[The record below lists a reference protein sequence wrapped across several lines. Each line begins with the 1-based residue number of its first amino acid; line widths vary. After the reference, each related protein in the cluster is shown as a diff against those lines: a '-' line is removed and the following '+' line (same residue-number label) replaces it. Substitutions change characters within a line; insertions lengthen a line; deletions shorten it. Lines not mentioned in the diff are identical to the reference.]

1 MYEYV
6 QYMNEQIVSVGIFHD
21 LHDNFLT
28 TYGYKSFIFKKYL
41 RNLKDSKEKPFVLL
55 LLPYKNNGR
64 MKTRKKDVF
73 FHSL

>member
-1 MYEYV
+1 
-6 QYMNEQIVSVGIFHD
+6 MNEQILSVGVGRNTII
-21 LHDNFLT
+21 LFLT
-28 TYGYKSFIFKKYL
+28 TFVYKSLIFKKYL

>member
-1 MYEYV
+1 
-6 QYMNEQIVSVGIFHD
+6 MNKYYQLVSVIRGRNTII
-21 LHDNFLT
+21 LFLT
-28 TYGYKSFIFKKYL
+28 TFVYKSLNFKKYL

>member
-1 MYEYV
+1 
-6 QYMNEQIVSVGIFHD
+6 MNKYYQLVSVITIRGHYTII
-21 LHDNFLT
+21 LFLT
-28 TYGYKSFIFKKYL
+28 TFVYKSLIFKKYL

>member
-6 QYMNEQIVSVGIFHD
+6 QYMNEQILSVGVGRNTII
-21 LHDNFLT
+21 LFLT
-28 TYGYKSFIFKKYL
+28 TFVYKSLIFKKYL